1 MIIFILFG
9 IAILSALGIII
20 MDNYFDTFKYYHEAK
35 QILSALGVIAIF
47 CCYTLLYSLIKH

>member
-1 MIIFILFG
+1 MIVFILFG

-20 MDNYFDTFKYYHEAK
+20 MDNNFNTFKYYHEAR

-47 CCYTLLYSLIKH
+47 CCYTIVYNLIKH